1 MAFSKTTLHEAADN
15 VALKVR
21 AIEALAVTIEAARVA
36 LVARVQGWADAAW
49 EGGPLTALTTEA
61 AEITSLRNKVKALVK
76 SICDQSLPAVSMS
89 LSDWYESV
97 RAMGDRLPPEFGQL
111 VRANA
116 GAIDPRYVWPPFETD
131 MAEIIHPG
139 TATDI
144 TIVTAPW
151 DTKQYAGG
159 IVKSKIKTAPLST
172 SAGGDLTITV
182 NGLQYNGDAWQGT
195 ITITSGS
202 IVGAEDVAVPAIA
215 NTFCTQITSFVVTCV
230 GAETWDTGDLDIM
243 TEDDRTPAA

>member
-1 MAFSKTTLHEAADN
+1 MAFSKTTLHAAADN

-21 AIEALAVTIEAARVA
+21 AIEALAVTLEATRVA

-61 AEITSLRNKVKALVK
+61 AEITSFHNKVKAFVK
-76 SICDQSLPAVSMS
+76 SICDQALPAVGMS
-89 LSDWYESV
+89 LSDWYAAT

-139 TATDI
+139 TPTDI

-159 IVKSKIKTAPLST
+159 ILKVKVKTAT
-172 SAGGDLTITV
+172 IDTGGAAQPVALTI

-195 ITITSGS
+195 AS
-202 IVGAEDVAVPAIA
+202 IAEGKVVGDEIAVAPAFSDI
-215 NTFCTQITSFVVTCV
+215 FCTQITSIVVTCA
-230 GAETWDTGDLDIM
+230 GTWSAGDLDIM
-243 TEDDRTPAA
+243 TDDDRSPAA